1 MEDCVDS
8 EDTEDTDEEGARL
21 VEVVVELGGS
31 VEEFDVENDVEV
43 LVVEVDVVLVGV
55 VSDEVLVR
63 VDVDG
68 NSVEDVRVVDVDEFI
83 AS

>member
-1 MEDCVDS
+1 MDPEDK
-8 EDTEDTDEEGARL
+8 EDTDEEGGRL
-21 VEVVVELGGS
+21 EEVVVELGGS

-63 VDVDG
+63 VEMDG
-68 NSVEDVRVVDVDEFI
+68 DSVEDVRVVDVDEFI

>member
-1 MEDCVDS
+1 VEVEDCVDS
-8 EDTEDTDEEGARL
+8 EDTDEEGARV

-43 LVVEVDVVLVGV
+43 LVFEVEVVVVGV

-63 VDVDG
+63 VEMDG
-68 NSVEDVRVVDVDEFI
+68 DSVEDVRVVEIDEFI